1 MSRGLPVYP
10 FDEERWIGSVCEAGP
25 ATARANLPKAAM
37 PEGQWLYGHKLG
49 AGEVGE
55 FVFLEC
61 GEFAVFG
68 RIINV
73 NLPERD
79 RLSVEP
85 EMGKA
90 VEAHP
95 IGTIQLLATVVV
107 GDGRVRGGVSLHP
120 RLGAKVYSA
129 HPSLIK
135 WIAESAQAAD
145 GPADPL
151 VVTLG
156 LLPTASET
164 SVNFTPERLFGRHCA
179 VLGATGGGKSWTV
192 ARLIEELRHHSA
204 KAILFDATGEF
215 YTLKSGVRHV
225 YMGGGEAAPA
235 GSTQVVF
242 PYAELTES
250 DLFAL
255 FRPSGQAQ
263 GPRLRTA
270 MKSLKL
276 AKLCPEAWPKGHI
289 PKAGQAKAQYY
300 EKYGQHARAL
310 EERYA
315 DFDITHLVLQITHE
329 CVWPNGGQQGSDLKI
344 WGPQDQKELGY
355 CISLFTRIEQMLT
368 SSELECVFRPAGKPS
383 IRAEIDSFL
392 SDPQE
397 QIMRLSLKN
406 LSFEYSTREIVVNA
420 IGRHLLDLGRTG
432 RFRSQPVV
440 IFVDE
445 AHQFLSK
452 QLGDENTRYPLDS
465 FELIAKEGRKFSLN
479 ICICTQRPRDIPE
492 GVLSQMGTMIVHRL
506 TNDKDREIV
515 ERASGEIDQSA
526 AAFLPTLAP
535 GQAIVIGIDLPMP
548 LTIQVTEPEQKPD
561 SRGPNYQSFWRAKVG
576 AEAAQDPPEPA

>member
-1 MSRGLPVYP
+1 
-10 FDEERWIGSVCEAGP
+10 
-25 ATARANLPKAAM
+25 M

-73 NLPERD
+73 KLPERD

-85 EMGKA
+85 EMGKEA
-90 VEAHP
+90 EAHP
-95 IGTIQLLATVVV
+95 IGTIQLLATVAV
-107 GDGRVRGGVSLHP
+107 GDGTVRGGVSLHP

-135 WIAESAQAAD
+135 WIAESAQTTD
-145 GPADPL
+145 GNPDPL

-156 LLPTASET
+156 LLPTAVDT

-179 VLGATGGGKSWTV
+179 ILGATGGGKSWTI
-192 ARLIEELRHHSA
+192 ARLIEELRQHRA

-215 YTLKSGVRHV
+215 YTLTSGVKHV
-225 YMGGGEAAPA
+225 YIGGGEPAPVS
-235 GSTQVVF
+235 STEVVF
-242 PYAELTES
+242 HYRELTES

-263 GPRLRTA
+263 GPRLRAA

-276 AKLCPEAWPKGHI
+276 AKLCPDLWPKGHI
-289 PKAGQAKAQYY
+289 PKAGLPKAQYY
-300 EKYGQHARAL
+300 EKWREHAHTL
-310 EERYA
+310 EGRHA
-315 DFDITHLVLQITHE
+315 DFEIKHLVLQISHE
-329 CVWPNGGQQGSDLKI
+329 CVWPNGGPQGSDPNR
-344 WGPQDQKELGY
+344 WGNQDQKELSY

-368 SSELECVFRPAGKPS
+368 SSELACIFQPAGKPS
-383 IRAEIDSFL
+383 IRTELDSFL
-392 SDPQE
+392 SDPQL
-397 QIMRLSLKN
+397 QVMRVSLRH
-406 LSFEYSTREIVVNA
+406 LSFEYNAREITVNA
-420 IGRHLLDLGRTG
+420 IGRHLLDLGRGG

-440 IFVDE
+440 IFLDE

-452 QLGDENTRYPLDS
+452 QLGDETSRYPLDS

-479 ICICTQRPRDIPE
+479 ICICTQRPRDVPE
-492 GVLSQMGTMIVHRL
+492 GVLSQMGTLVVHRL

-548 LTIQVTEPEQKPD
+548 LTIQVTKPEQKPD
-561 SRGPNYQSFWRAKVG
+561 SRGPDYQSFWRANVG
-576 AEAAQDPPEPA
+576 TASAEDRSESA